1 MMTRA
6 RDAQQREGTMFG
18 MPDEAGLIEMARTMG
33 FSLSSRDAALY
44 APVIADAM
52 RQLDG
57 FVQSRAEEPAPE
69 LLHPA
74 RAPGHRPGPA
84 EDPYQAWLW
93 KCAIGGG
100 PGLLEGK
107 TVSFKDH
114 ISVAGI
120 PQVFT
125 SQALEGFVPN
135 IDATVVTRV
144 LAAGGTVVGKNMMNG
159 FMGDYGKPLNPHDT
173 RRVTGGSSSGSG
185 AALAAR
191 EVDISFGG
199 DQGGSIRL
207 PAAYCGVL
215 GLKPTFGLV
224 SHFGAAFG
232 FEQSVDHVG
241 PMARTPA
248 ELAMALQAVA
258 GYDALDPRQR
268 HGVPQSIDALTG
280 LDGGVKGLRIGI
292 LEEGFAEPIEP
303 GVAQGVLEAVVVLE
317 RLGAEVVRISVPE
330 HAQVDAA
337 YAALVFEGAKA
348 IHDVGLSGVGAKTYY
363 PASTIVAVERMWR
376 EHADMLQPRAKL
388 NLLVA
393 ALSRR
398 NYHGAV
404 YAKAHNMRPAI
415 IAAFDRALQQVDV
428 LALPTVRTI
437 APFVETVPTDPA
449 EAVDVNLRRNWM
461 LTPMAYNTKP
471 TNYTGHP
478 ALAVP
483 CGKVEGMPISLQLI
497 GRFMED
503 PLLLRVAYAYSRAV
517 DWDSVTGVG

>member
-1 MMTRA
+1 
-6 RDAQQREGTMFG
+6 MFA
-18 MPDEAGLIEMARTMG
+18 MPDEAGLVEMAKAMG
-33 FSLSSRDAALY
+33 FSLSLRDAAIY
-44 APVIADAM
+44 APVLLDAM

-57 FVQSRAEEPAPE
+57 FVQSRAVEPAPA
-69 LLHPA
+69 LLYPA
-74 RAPGHRPGPA
+74 RAPGYRPGPE

-93 KCAIGGG
+93 KCDIGGG
-100 PGLLEGK
+100 PGLLAGK

-144 LAAGGTVVGKNMMNG
+144 LAAGGKVVGKNMMNG
-159 FMGDYGKPLNPHDT
+159 FMGDYGRPLNPHDT

-215 GLKPTFGLV
+215 GLKPSFGLV

-232 FEQSVDHVG
+232 FEPSVDHVG
-241 PMARTPA
+241 PMARTP
-248 ELAMALQAVA
+248 ETLAIALQAVA
-258 GYDALDPRQR
+258 GYDELDPRQR
-268 HGVPQSIDALTG
+268 RAVPPSIDALTG

-292 LEEGFAEPIEP
+292 LAEGFAEPIEP
-303 GVAQGVLEAVVVLE
+303 GVAQGVLDAVRVLE
-317 RLGAEVVRISVPE
+317 RLGAEVVRVSVPAHVE
-330 HAQVDAA
+330 MDAA

-348 IHDVGLSGVGAKTYY
+348 IHDTGLTGAGAKTHY
-363 PASTIVAVERMWR
+363 PAATIVAVGRMWR
-376 EHADMLQPRAKL
+376 EQADMLPPRAKL
-388 NLLVA
+388 NLLIA
-393 ALSRR
+393 ELSQR

-404 YAKAHNMRPAI
+404 YAKAQNVRPGF
-415 IAAFDRALQQVDV
+415 IAAFDRALTEVDV
-428 LALPTVRTI
+428 LALPTVRSI
-437 APFVETVPTDPA
+437 APFVETLPSDPA
-449 EAVDVNLRRNWM
+449 EAVEANLRRNWM
-461 LTPMAYNTKP
+461 LTPMAANTKP

-483 CGKVEGMPISLQLI
+483 CGKVEDMPISLQLI

-503 PLLLRVAYAYSRAV
+503 ALLLRVAYAYSRAV
-517 DWDSVTGVG
+517 DWETITGVR